1 MTRSRLER
9 VRSRK
14 AGKQG
19 VVYLLLAVG
28 LVVGMIIW
36 GLPGIARLASL
47 FVNKDGGSE
56 NEFELKPTPP
66 VFADIPEATYSA
78 RVKISGY
85 AQPGI
90 EVALYMNGAELGRK
104 LTTDSGRFEFDQVTI
119 TEGENQ
125 IYGYS
130 LTKGELRSEQSKQ
143 YLVRLDTVKPNLV
156 IESPKE
162 GEVFRGQTQRIANF
176 TGTVSE
182 EGSKVYIGERMAIVQ
197 SEGKFSVAYQLV
209 EGDQEIQMRAIDKA
223 GNESVSVIKLRWE
236 P

>member
-28 LVVGMIIW
+28 LVLGMIVW

-47 FVNKDGGSE
+47 FVSSE
-56 NEFELKPTPP
+56 GETGNELELKPTPP
-66 VFADIPEATYSA
+66 IFADIPEATYSA
-78 RVKISGY
+78 KVRITGY

-90 EVALYMNGAELGRK
+90 EVALYMNGAEFGRK
-104 LTTDSGRFEFDQVTI
+104 LTNDSGRFEFDQVPI
-119 TEGENQ
+119 TDGNNQ

-130 LTKGELRSEQSKQ
+130 LTKGDLQSEKSKE
-143 YLVRLDTVKPNLV
+143 YTVRLDTDEPTVV
-156 IESPKE
+156 IESPKD
-162 GEVFRGQTQRIANF
+162 GEIFRGQTQRIANF
-176 TGTVSE
+176 NGTVSE
-182 EGSKVYIGERMAIVQ
+182 EGSKIYIGERMAIVQ
-197 SEGKFSVAYQLV
+197 ADGKFSVAYQLV
-209 EGDQEIQMRAIDKA
+209 EGDQEIQIRAIDKA
-223 GNESVSVIKLRWE
+223 GNENVSLIKLRWE